1 MECMSTMK
9 KAKIQC
15 HASRIRSD
23 VILNML
29 VPSPT
34 PSFDLHKKMAGIL
47 DQIVAEKRQ
56 ELSRTKEIA
65 TLKELKEQI
74 SALTQPLSLETV
86 LRSDGAG
93 IRLIAEVKKASPSRG
108 LLCPEFNP
116 IQLAKTYT
124 ANGAAA
130 ISVLT
135 DVHFQGEPAHLKAVK
150 QSIPGSVPVLRKD
163 FIFDPYQVYET
174 RAMGADALLL
184 IVAILTL
191 DELTELLSLS
201 HRLGM
206 CCLVET
212 RNEAEIE
219 TALSAGASIIG
230 INNRNLQDFVTDLST
245 TERLIQSIPPGKVI
259 VSESGISTR
268 TDLARLAPLG
278 VDAVLV
284 GEALVTAPD
293 LAAKVRDLA
302 TYP

>member
-1 MECMSTMK
+1 
-9 KAKIQC
+9 
-15 HASRIRSD
+15 
-23 VILNML
+23 
-29 VPSPT
+29 
-34 PSFDLHKKMAGIL
+34 MAGLAALPGIL
-47 DQIVAEKRQ
+47 DQIVTEKRK
-56 ELSRTKEIA
+56 ELARAKENT

-74 SALTQPLSLETV
+74 PALTRPLSLEAV
-86 LRSDGAG
+86 LKSDGTG
-93 IRLIAEVKKASPSRG
+93 IHLIAEVKRASPSRG
-108 LLCPEFNP
+108 LLCPEFDP
-116 IQLAKTYT
+116 IQLAKIYT

-130 ISVLT
+130 ISVHT

-184 IVAILTL
+184 IVAILSP

-201 HRLGM
+201 RRLGM

-212 RNEAEIE
+212 HNEAELK

-245 TERLIQSIPPGKVI
+245 TERLVQSIPLGKVI
-259 VSESGISTR
+259 VSESGISAR

-293 LAAKVRDLA
+293 IAAKVRDLS
-302 TYP
+302 TYK